1 MNMNMNMNI
10 GININ
15 MSPMQ
20 GMGGLGNMGGIGNML
35 GMGSMMPMM
44 DCFSGSGEA
53 LEGFGGMG
61 NISNMF
67 GNMGMGMPDMGFGSM
82 PGMQGMQGMQQGGM
96 FGNQVNGNQ
105 MMNMMN
111 MMMQM
116 LQMQMMMLMMQMMQ
130 QMQQQMQNMGSN
142 MGGGIGSD
150 MGGVVGGGSPASAV
164 GGANGANG
172 STPISGANTDVLE
185 YAKKFLG
192 TNAKDLKGVMP
203 NFQDA
208 GNGRKDCADFVSSV
222 LQNTGKLQ
230 GHYNRVVDLEA
241 ALKKQ
246 GWVEVSQEQAQPG
259 DVYLYTGENGNHTEI
274 VAEPGAKKLIGSN
287 NVNAD
292 HSQRVSY
299 GNVAQSKK
307 PRFYH
312 KP

>member
-1 MNMNMNMNI
+1 
-10 GININ
+10 
-15 MSPMQ
+15 
-20 GMGGLGNMGGIGNML
+20 
-35 GMGSMMPMM
+35 
-44 DCFSGSGEA
+44 
-53 LEGFGGMG
+53 
-61 NISNMF
+61 
-67 GNMGMGMPDMGFGSM
+67 M
-82 PGMQGMQGMQQGGM
+82 PGMQGIPGMQQGGM

-105 MMNMMN
+105 MYQMIQ

-116 LQMQMMMLMMQMMQ
+116 MEMQMMMIMMQMMQ
-130 QMQQQMQNMGSN
+130 QIEEQMQNMLGN
-142 MGGGIGSD
+142 MGAGGIGGIGGGGS
-150 MGGVVGGGSPASAV
+150 MPEGSGVVGGGSPAGAI
-164 GGANGANG
+164 GGANGASGASG
-172 STPISGANTDVLE
+172 SSPISGANTDVLE

-203 NFQDA
+203 NFQDV

-222 LQNTGKLQ
+222 LQNTGKLN

>member
-1 MNMNMNMNI
+1 MNMNMNI

-20 GMGGLGNMGGIGNML
+20 TSNMGGLGNMGGIGDMF
-35 GMGSMMPMM
+35 GMGSMPM
-44 DCFSGSGEA
+44 DCFNGSGEA

-67 GNMGMGMPDMGFGSM
+67 GGMGMPDMGFGSM

-96 FGNQVNGNQ
+96 FGNQVNNNQ
-105 MMNMMN
+105 ILNMMN

-130 QMQQQMQNMGSN
+130 QMAQQMQNMGAN
-142 MGGGIGSD
+142 LGMGSD
-150 MGGVVGGGSPASAV
+150 MGGVVGGGSPAGAIEGAS
-164 GGANGANG
+164 GANGANG
-172 STPISGANTDVLE
+172 SSPISGANTDVLE

-192 TNAKDLKGVMP
+192 TNAADLKGKMP
-203 NFQDA
+203 HFEDA
-208 GNGRKDCADFVSSV
+208 GGGRKDCADFVSSV
-222 LQNTGKLQ
+222 LQNTGKLD

-259 DVYLYTGENGNHTEI
+259 DVYLYTGSNGNHTEI
-274 VAEPGAKKLIGSN
+274 VAEPGATKLIGSN
-287 NVNAD
+287 NVNKD